1 MGVKYIHLNYV
12 LRFIREREKT
22 EFQVVNSEDFGIKG
36 DMSFKAIIP
45 KSFEVKTMQLGD
57 EGFLYDIKI
66 SDSSNKNALDGPN
79 ILLWNSELYSTKNE
93 SNVCLSDMDIN
104 DGVLIFENFF
114 NIPEMVDVEE
124 IIAYM

>member
-12 LRFIREREKT
+12 LRFIREKEKT
-22 EFQVVNSEDFGIKG
+22 EFKIVNSEDFGIKD

-45 KSFEVKTMQLGD
+45 KSFNVESMKLGE

-66 SDSSNKNALDGPN
+66 TDSSNKNALDGPN
-79 ILLWNSELYSTKNE
+79 ILLWNSELYSTKEE
-93 SNVCLSDMDIN
+93 SNICLSDEDIN

-114 NIPEMVDVEE
+114 NIPEMVDVAE
-124 IIAYM
+124 IIEYM

>member
-12 LRFIREREKT
+12 LRFIREKEKT
-22 EFQVVNSEDFGIKG
+22 EFKIINSEDFGIKG

-45 KSFEVKTMQLGD
+45 KSFNVKSIKLGD

-66 SDSSNKNALDGPN
+66 LDASNKNALDGPN
-79 ILLWNSELYSTKNE
+79 ILLWNSELYSTKDEN
-93 SNVCLSDMDIN
+93 NICLSDADIN

-114 NIPEMVDVEE
+114 NIPEMIDVEE
-124 IIAYM
+124 IIEYM